1 MAKLIAFL
9 RKGKEGTQPS
19 TVPPVRY
26 IAVDG
31 SKEKDSVKGKIR
43 AVTRMSSVKKCPQKF
58 SNIQKEIPALESLL
72 NTITG
77 LQPATLSKKK
87 LWYRCF
93 HVSFAKLL

>member
-19 TVPPVRY
+19 TVPPVCY

-43 AVTRMSSVKKCPQKF
+43 AVTRMSSVKKCP
-58 SNIQKEIPALESLL
+58 
-72 NTITG
+72 
-77 LQPATLSKKK
+77 
-87 LWYRCF
+87 
-93 HVSFAKLL
+93 